1 MPAYFVIDLNI
12 HDAPGFQEYRRRV
25 DRMIEKY
32 DGRYLV
38 AAATVEVLEGHWQP
52 KRLTVIEFP
61 SKARAREFYGS
72 KEFREIVHFRLNSAE
87 TNLVLV
93 EGLEGSVGAG

>member
-1 MPAYFVIDLNI
+1 MPAYFVVDLDI

-25 DRMIEKY
+25 DRLIEQY
-32 DGRYLV
+32 GGRYLV
-38 AAATVEVLEGHWQP
+38 AAAAVEVLEGQWQP

-61 SKARAREFYGS
+61 SKARAQEFYGS
-72 KEFREIVHFRLNSAE
+72 EEFRDIVHFRHNSAK

-93 EGLEGSVGAG
+93 EGLEGGEGDG